1 MTKAE
6 FYQKALKILLIPCIY
21 NKKKATIKSC
31 FSKIELTDDQYKL
44 ITDVIEEVGINYCD
58 VNNPDNPIHLLDN
71 NLKSLFS
78 QILSLLTVD
87 NYYKCLVYFTS
98 EVTLSEAENK
108 LLSILY
114 QEE

>member
-31 FSKIELTDDQYKL
+31 FCKIELTDKQYELITKL
-44 ITDVIEEVGINYCD
+44 IKEYCLRKSD
-58 VNNPDNPIHLLDN
+58 MNDDN
-71 NLKSLFS
+71 NILSHDIKSLFS
-78 QILSLLTVD
+78 QILSLLIID
-87 NYYKCLVYFTS
+87 NINRCLVYFTG
-98 EVTLSEAENK
+98 EVTLTEAENK
-108 LLSILY
+108 VLSILY